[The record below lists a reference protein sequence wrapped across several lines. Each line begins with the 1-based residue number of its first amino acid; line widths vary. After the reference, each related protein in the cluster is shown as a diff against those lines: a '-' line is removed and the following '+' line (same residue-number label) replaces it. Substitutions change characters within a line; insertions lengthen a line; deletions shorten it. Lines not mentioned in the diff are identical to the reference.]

1 MGSQLQVTE
10 HSHQTMIISY
20 ILLFLPLLTHGQINF
35 PGGGQQTSARYCT
48 PGNWG
53 SWSSCSVTCGVG
65 QQRRFRNLQRG
76 CPREDSQDIRRC
88 LPRQCPGNGGCGEWS
103 QWSSCSATCGSG
115 TQLRFHRCGRE
126 TRGCN
131 LGGCNTNSNIT
142 TCTRRFVRKNV
153 NSLSF
158 TEMRRLQT
166 AMRTALAS
174 SIPWQRYQDVAHYH
188 GAPNTGND
196 ALCGEGNVC
205 CPHGSPQFLPW
216 HRLLLAN
223 MEELLGEPLPYW
235 DWTEDGD
242 IPQIFESFSVPF
254 KNTTSAAFDGFCRGT
269 DRNRHRRG
277 RNIQT
282 NSEDLKAKVR
292 VALEADNYDQFWQRI
307 ESPHND
313 LHVRVGCDMA
323 FTETAAYDP
332 IFYLHHANVDRQF
345 AFWQELQRI
354 RRERGGIRREVDVTD
369 IRTPLQPFN
378 RRNINP
384 FDKTR
389 RNNLGEDTLD
399 YRNNLCYEYDTL
411 TFDGQT
417 PEQFLRSEF
426 NIFNTEQF
434 GGVAGGGARRDSR
447 FFVGVIL
454 PKKGPSANVKFNVCS
469 PQGGCKAGGSVS
481 KFGFSPLSFSTR
493 AVSKPVNLN
502 NYYISEYE
510 VTNLDI
516 QDWQNAF
523 ARVTTSQGVSPVPP
537 VIIQRRIG
545 SSLEGGTVI
554 LAPGADKRLYGDM
567 LNGFQWDV
575 LI

>member
-20 ILLFLPLLTHGQINF
+20 ILLFLPLLAHGQINF

-53 SWSSCSVTCGVG
+53 SWSSCSVTCGSG

-88 LPRQCPGNGGCGEWS
+88 FTRQCPGNGGCGEWS
-103 QWSSCSATCGSG
+103 QWTSCSATCGSG
-115 TQLRFHRCGRE
+115 TQLRSTRCGRE
-126 TRGCN
+126 TRRCN
-131 LGGCNTNSNIT
+131 LGVCNTNSNIT

-174 SIPWQRYQDVAHYH
+174 SIPWQRYQDVAQYQ
-188 GAPNTGND
+188 
-196 ALCGEGNVC
+196 E
-205 CPHGSPQFLPW
+205 
-216 HRLLLAN
+216 
-223 MEELLGEPLPYW
+223 
-235 DWTEDGD
+235 
-242 IPQIFESFSVPF
+242 
-254 KNTTSAAFDGFCRGT
+254 CRGT
-269 DRNRHRRG
+269 DRSRHRRG
-277 RNIQT
+277 RNIDT
-282 NSEDLKAKVR
+282 DAEDLKRKT
-292 VALEADNYDQFWQRI
+292 ALAFESETYDQFWQRI

-354 RRERGGIRREVDVTD
+354 RRERGDIRREVDVTD
-369 IRTPLQPFN
+369 IRTPLQPFS

-384 FDKTR
+384 FEKTR

-426 NIFNTEQF
+426 NIFNTEQEF
-434 GGVAGGGARRDSR
+434 PSGAGARRDSR

-454 PKKGPSANVKFNVCS
+454 PKK
-469 PQGGCKAGGSVS
+469 
-481 KFGFSPLSFSTR
+481 R
-493 AVSKPVNLN
+493 
-502 NYYISEYE
+502 SE
-510 VTNLDI
+510 
-516 QDWQNAF
+516 
-523 ARVTTSQGVSPVPP
+523 
-537 VIIQRRIG
+537 
-545 SSLEGGTVI
+545 
-554 LAPGADKRLYGDM
+554 
-567 LNGFQWDV
+567 
-575 LI
+575 